1 MNLIHKDL
9 KCYILHY
16 SDIHDKE
23 VSKMINSGIVPSE
36 SDAKRL
42 LSFIDTLFKYSTLDM
57 QDEKIVLGEVAD
69 ISYAE
74 EAAIAI
80 LAILRAN
87 KFNDLVDNWS

>member
-9 KCYILHY
+9 KSYILYY

-23 VSKMINSGIVPSE
+23 VSKMVASGVVSSE
-36 SDAKRL
+36 ADAKRL
-42 LSFIDTLFKYSTLDM
+42 LSFIDILFKYSNLDM
-57 QDEKIVLGEVAD
+57 ESGKIVLGEVAD

-80 LAILRAN
+80 LTILRAN
-87 KFNDLVDNWS
+87 NFNDLVNSWS

>member
-1 MNLIHKDL
+1 MNQIHKDL
-9 KCYILHY
+9 KSYILYY

-23 VSKMINSGIVPSE
+23 VSKIIDSGVVTSE
-36 SDAKRL
+36 TDAKKL
-42 LSFIDTLFKYSTLDM
+42 LSFIDTLFKYSNLDM
-57 QDEKIVLGEVAD
+57 ENGKIVLGEVAD

-87 KFNDLVDNWS
+87 NFNDLVNSWK